1 MASMDPVIIEVAIN
15 GAVDKARNP
24 NSPQGPDEI
33 AEVAIACID
42 AGAAIV
48 HNHIDDITLP
58 GQAAAD
64 RYMAGWKPVRA
75 RHPQAILYPT
85 VVFAETR
92 EDRFSH
98 LTALAGP
105 GGSDMSGYDPGSVS
119 FGIGRGEDG
128 LPIRDYVYQNSYE
141 ETRFVMELAGE
152 LGLPPSMAM
161 FDPSF
166 ARGVLAW
173 HRAGKLPRGSFVKF
187 YFGGDLDMMTG
198 GPASTSFGLL
208 PTAKAL
214 DAYLEMF
221 KGIDLPWAVAVLG
234 GDLIACGLGRIALER
249 GGHLRVGLEDY
260 CGPGTPSNV
269 ELVEAAV
276 ALCREVGRPVATPE
290 QAREI
295 LGLKSRAMAD

>member
-1 MASMDPVIIEVAIN
+1 
-15 GAVDKARNP
+15 
-24 NSPQGPDEI
+24 
-33 AEVAIACID
+33 
-42 AGAAIV
+42 
-48 HNHIDDITLP
+48 
-58 GQAAAD
+58 
-64 RYMAGWKPVRA
+64 
-75 RHPQAILYPT
+75 
-85 VVFAETR
+85 
-92 EDRFSH
+92 
-98 LTALAGP
+98 
-105 GGSDMSGYDPGSVS
+105 
-119 FGIGRGEDG
+119 
-128 LPIRDYVYQNSYE
+128 
-141 ETRFVMELAGE
+141 
-152 LGLPPSMAM
+152 MAM

-208 PTAKAL
+208 PTARAL

-221 KGIDLPWAVAVLG
+221 EGVDLPWAVAVLG

-290 QAREI
+290 QARAI
-295 LGLKSRAMAD
+295 LGLKSPAMAD